1 MASSALRTRPA
12 PRGLASSLG
21 PAGWALLG
29 IVGGAAALRFSTL
42 GVQSFWHDEAV
53 TVGRVLHPGL
63 GATLREIPSSE
74 ATPPL
79 YYMLAWLWSKL
90 FGTSEAG
97 IRSLSALFGTA
108 TVPVAYAIGAR
119 LVSRRAGLLAAA
131 AVAASPLMVWYSQE
145 ARAYALLV
153 LTSAL
158 TVWLFACVLQEP
170 ERRRWLWWWAAASAL
185 ALLSHYFA
193 VFVVVP
199 EAAWLLWSARGR
211 VLRPLLLAI
220 AIPAVVALALLPLAI
235 HQAGRGHDRWIAA
248 IPFGTRATTA
258 VKQYVQGVGGTPSAA
273 LSIVIAVC
281 ALAGAVLVVTR
292 TTREERRGLAL
303 PFGIA
308 AAAVLLAVVLAGLGK
323 DYVVARNLIVAWVPL
338 AVVAAAGWGASRAG
352 VAGLVAAAGFCAASI
367 AIVIGVDRE
376 PRLQRPDWRGAA
388 NVIGPAAAQRALV
401 VPFIGDDPLAYY
413 LPNARVV
420 RHGSVRAGE
429 VDVVGWA
436 LRHARVPRPPAA
448 GFRLVSV
455 RRSGKLTFVRF
466 VSSRPATLTRE
477 QLAKSR
483 IGEEHGAVLEQQA
496 SAR

>member
-1 MASSALRTRPA
+1 MATTASPPRLAPETSASRI
-12 PRGLASSLG
+12 G
-21 PAGWALLG
+21 PAGWALFA

-79 YYMLAWLWSKL
+79 YYVLAWLWTKV

-119 LVSRRAGLLAAA
+119 VASRRAGLLAAV
-131 AVAASPLMVWYSQE
+131 AVAVSPLLVWYSQE

-158 TVWLFACVLQEP
+158 TIWLFAAALQEP
-170 ERRRWLWWWAAASAL
+170 ERRRWLWWWGAAAAL
-185 ALLSHYFA
+185 SLLSHYFA
-193 VFVVVP
+193 AFVVVP

-211 VLRPLLLAI
+211 GLRPVLLALAVP
-220 AIPAVVALALLPLAI
+220 AIVAAALLPLAI

-273 LSIVIAVC
+273 LSIVVVLC
-281 ALAGAVLVVTR
+281 ALAGALLAALR
-292 TTREERRGLAL
+292 TKPAERRGLAVPL
-303 PFGIA
+303 AIA
-308 AAAVLLAVVLAGLGK
+308 AAALLLAIALAAAGK
-323 DYVVARNLIVAWVPL
+323 DYVVARNLIVLWVPL
-338 AVVAAAGWGASRAG
+338 AVVAAGGWGASRAG
-352 VAGLVAAAGFCAASI
+352 AIGLIAAAGFAAASI

-376 PRLQRPDWRGAA
+376 SRLQRPDWRQAARVIGAA
-388 NVIGPAAAQRALV
+388 PARRALV
-401 VPFIGDDPLAYY
+401 VPFIGDDPLAWY
-413 LPNARVV
+413 LPHASVV
-420 RHGSVRAGE
+420 RHGGVTTRE

-436 LRHARVPRPPAA
+436 LRRTRIPKPPAA

-455 RRSGKLTFVRF
+455 RRSGKLTFLRFAAPRPVALSRVRL
-466 VSSRPATLTRE
+466 SASRLG
-477 QLAKSR
+477 K
-483 IGEEHGAVLEQQA
+483 EHGAVLVQVP
-496 SAR
+496 

>member
-1 MASSALRTRPA
+1 MASTALRPSAAPGGLTR
-12 PRGLASSLG
+12 RLG

-29 IVGGAAALRFSTL
+29 ITAGAAALRFSTL

-79 YYMLAWLWSKL
+79 YYVLAWLWTKVFS
-90 FGTSEAG
+90 TSEAG

-119 LVSRRAGLLAAA
+119 LASRRAGLLAAL
-131 AVAASPLMVWYSQE
+131 AVAASPLLVWYSQE

-158 TVWLFACVLQEP
+158 TIWFFAAALQEP
-170 ERRRWLWWWAAASAL
+170 DRRRWLGWWAAVASL

-193 VFVVVP
+193 AFVVIP
-199 EAAWLLWSARGR
+199 EAAWLLWR
-211 VLRPLLLAI
+211 VRKRSVLI
-220 AIPAVVALALLPLAI
+220 AVAVPSVVAVALLPLAI

-248 IPFGTRATTA
+248 ISFGSRATTT
-258 VKQYVQGVGGTPSAA
+258 VKQYVQGVGGTPSVA
-273 LSIVIAVC
+273 LSVVIALC
-281 ALAGAVLVVTR
+281 ALAGAVLAATR
-292 TTREERRGLAL
+292 TGPAERRGLAVAL
-303 PFGIA
+303 GIA
-308 AAAVLLAVVLAGLGK
+308 AAAVILPVALAVVGK

-338 AVVAAAGWGASRAG
+338 AVVAAGGWGASRAG
-352 VAGLVAAAGFCAASI
+352 VIGLLAAAGFCAASL

-376 PRLQRPDWRGAA
+376 SRLQRPNWRGEAK
-388 NVIGPAAAQRALV
+388 VIGPAPAQRALV
-401 VPFIGDDPLAYY
+401 VPFIGDDPLAWY
-413 LPNARVV
+413 LPPPSVL
-420 RHGSVRAGE
+420 RHGGVRASE

-436 LRHARVPRPPAA
+436 LRRTRIPRPPAR

-455 RRSGKLTFVRF
+455 RHSGKLTFLRFTSPRAVSLSRVRL
-466 VSSRPATLTRE
+466 SASRLG
-477 QLAKSR
+477 Q
-483 IGEEHGAVLEQQA
+483 EHGAVLVQTP
-496 SAR
+496 